1 MEEFEYQEQLNLCI
15 GRLKEELSD
24 VSLDRLNDV
33 TLAFVEDHS
42 DWTVDYNKEE
52 DTIYIEKEKFKNSP
66 KQSQELMTG
75 LLNAITT
82 DKTTKKSGISFDGKM
97 EAFNRGVTHQ
107 LANALIP
114 EEEENLTDFECG
126 VVANLFTSIVGRD
139 TVYDAY
145 FKKDGERVYSK
156 LAKKLGGDY
165 EYLDTM
171 LSLSDLNM
179 TTLKDKSHP
188 SLLGYIQEGVSKK
201 YIENNDLSLEQVKE
215 FRDGLFTEAEY
226 APSDG
231 VTRLLSCATCDCYV
245 AKKQQEMEK
254 QTSRVGRMD
263 ERRKNDLDAMFES
276 EMGKR
281 STKRVTVRR

>member
-1 MEEFEYQEQLNLCI
+1 MEEFKYQKELNLCV
-15 GRLKEELSD
+15 GRLKEGLSD
-24 VSLDRLNDV
+24 VPLDRLNEV
-33 TLAFVEDHS
+33 TLSFVDNHS
-42 DWTVDYNKEE
+42 DEIVSYNRDE
-52 DTIYIEKEKFKNSP
+52 DIIYIDKEKFQESP
-66 KQSQELMTG
+66 NKSQNLMTG
-75 LLNAITT
+75 FLNAITT
-82 DKTTKKSGISFDGKM
+82 DKTTKKSGISFSGKM

-114 EEEENLTDFECG
+114 AEEESLKDFECS

-156 LAKKLGGDY
+156 LAKKLGNDY

-179 TTLKDKSHP
+179 TTLASKNHP

-201 YIENNDLSLEQVKE
+201 YIENNDLSLDQIKE
-215 FRDGLFTEAEY
+215 FRSVLFTEAEY

-245 AKKQQEMEK
+245 EKRQKEMEGRK
-254 QTSRVGRMD
+254 SRVGRTA
-263 ERRKNDLDAMFES
+263 ERRKRDLDAMFEG
-276 EMGKR
+276 EMGRR
-281 STKRVTVRR
+281 STKEAVRS